1 MSVSKE
7 ELFKHTRPSMRIF
20 LKKRYEYEK
29 RYDAYPYF
37 VDQHIAPCDACD
49 FAEDGF
55 DELCSECQCSSMF
68 LLYLNRSNHKQLCAL
83 RKSIPR
89 PSCR

>member
-7 ELFKHTRPSMRIF
+7 ELFKCTRPSMRIF
-20 LKKRYEYEK
+20 EKRRYEYEK

-37 VDQHIAPCDACD
+37 TYSGFTPCELCD

-55 DELCSECQCSSMF
+55 EELCSECRDTSVF
-68 LLYLNRSNHKQLCAL
+68 LLYLNGKNHKKLCAL

-89 PSCR
+89 PSSR